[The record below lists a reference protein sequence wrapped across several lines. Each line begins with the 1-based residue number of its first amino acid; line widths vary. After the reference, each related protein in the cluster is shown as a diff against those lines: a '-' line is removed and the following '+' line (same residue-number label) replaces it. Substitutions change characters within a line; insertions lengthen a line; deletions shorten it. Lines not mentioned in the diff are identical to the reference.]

1 MSKPLCPNCKK
12 SEHLHIEKRIDGN
25 AVCVGGCG
33 WQGRY
38 SECTLSTDAQENGVK
53 RWEPVISLHCISG
66 REFASV
72 EEIEVG
78 DYVRYVDHLAEMQKK
93 DAEIKTHTSNFK
105 EMHNAYFDAR
115 KTIAELKTE
124 CERLRSV
131 RKRQVGMLVRSIAL
145 RDEEGR
151 QKDAVNEKL
160 AKTIEESKAVWDAAY
175 VEGLP
180 EAMNEA
186 RAGNSAKLLD
196 LLDRRLLF
204 ALAPL
209 VYAELEKAGQE

>member
-12 SEHLHIEKRIDGN
+12 SEHLHVERRMDGN
-25 AVCVGGCG
+25 AVCANCG

-38 SECTLSTDAQENGVK
+38 KECLMTDAQENGVR
-53 RWEPVISLHCISG
+53 RWEPTISYHCIG
-66 REFASV
+66 RHEYADV
-72 EEIEVG
+72 EENENG
-78 DYVRYVDHLAEMQKK
+78 DYVRYDDHLAEMQKK

-115 KTIAELKTE
+115 KTIAELK
-124 CERLRSV
+124 R
-131 RKRQVGMLVRSIAL
+131 
-145 RDEEGR
+145 
-151 QKDAVNEKL
+151 VNAKL
-160 AKTIEESKAVWDAAY
+160 AKAIEESKAVWDAAY
-175 VEGLP
+175 TEGFP

-186 RAGNSAKLLD
+186 RAGSSARLID

-209 VYAELEKAGQE
+209 VDAELEKEGQG

>member
-1 MSKPLCPNCKK
+1 MSENSPKTKALIAQ
-12 SEHLHIEKRIDGN
+12 LAEK
-25 AVCVGGCG
+25 
-33 WQGRY
+33 W
-38 SECTLSTDAQENGVK
+38 SKLSDDELTGLIRNTPKGDVYYMLNPQESRTTDAQENGVK
-53 RWEPVISLHCISG
+53 RWSRYCDAMYEEPYGTH
-66 REFASV
+66 
-72 EEIEVG
+72 
-78 DYVRYVDHLAEMQKK
+78 VRYSDHLEKMQKK

-115 KTIAELKTE
+115 KTIAELK
-124 CERLRSV
+124 R
-131 RKRQVGMLVRSIAL
+131 
-145 RDEEGR
+145 
-151 QKDAVNEKL
+151 VNAKL
-160 AKTIEESKAVWDAAY
+160 AKAIEESKAVWDAAY

-209 VYAELEKAGQE
+209 VYAELEKEGQG